1 MTSDSI
7 NMYLK
12 EIRQFPLLTAEEEKE
27 LLDKIAKGD
36 MSARNKLVESNLRLV
51 VSIAKK
57 YQNNGLSLMDLIQEA
72 NIGLLIAV
80 EKFEPERGY
89 RFSTY
94 ASWWIKQTISRALDN
109 KSKMI
114 RMPAYVVEGVN
125 KMKNAEKVLTIR
137 LGREPTIEEIA
148 NEMALSVDKVKKL
161 RDSCK
166 EVSSLDISVGDDEE
180 ATLGELI
187 ADTSSLSPE
196 ENMDIQAKEEMLDT
210 ILGTLEERESEIIK
224 HRYGLADGEPKTLE
238 EVGQIFGLTKER
250 IRQIE
255 AKALR
260 KLRNPFRAKLLRETF
275 DF

>member
-1 MTSDSI
+1 MTTDSL

-12 EIRQFPLLTAEEEKE
+12 EIRQFPLLSAEEEKE
-27 LLDKIAKGD
+27 LIDRIGRGD
-36 MSARNKLVESNLRLV
+36 MSARDRLVESNLRLV

-57 YQNNGLSLMDLIQEA
+57 YQNNGLTLMDLIQEA

-109 KSKMI
+109 KSKLI
-114 RMPAYVVEGVN
+114 RLPAYVVEGVN
-125 KMKNAEKVLTIR
+125 KMKNVERALTIT
-137 LGREPTIEEIA
+137 LGREPTLEEVA
-148 NEMALSVDKVKKL
+148 KEMGLDEAKVKKL
-161 RDSCK
+161 RDSSK
-166 EVSSLDISVGDDEE
+166 EISSLDVAVGDDDE
-180 ATLGELI
+180 ATMGELI
-187 ADTSSLSPE
+187 ADTSSLTPE
-196 ENMDIQAKEEMLDT
+196 ESMDNQTKTEVLDT
-210 ILGTLEERESEIIK
+210 ILGTLEDREGDVIK
-224 HRYGLADGEPKTLE
+224 YRYGLMDGEPRTLE

-260 KLRNPFRAKLLRETF
+260 KLRNPFRAKLLRDTF

>member
-1 MTSDSI
+1 MTADSL

-27 LLDKIAKGD
+27 LIDRIGHGD
-36 MSARNKLVESNLRLV
+36 TSARDRLVESNLRLV

-57 YQNNGLSLMDLIQEA
+57 YQNNGLTLMDLIQEA

-114 RMPAYVVEGVN
+114 RLPAYVVEGVN
-125 KMKNAEKVLTIR
+125 KMKNVERALTIA
-137 LGREPTIEEIA
+137 LGREPTLEEVA
-148 NEMALSVDKVKKL
+148 KEMGIDEAKVKKL
-161 RDSCK
+161 RDSSK
-166 EVSSLDISVGDDEE
+166 EVSSLDVAVGDDDE
-180 ATLGELI
+180 ATMGELI
-187 ADTSSLSPE
+187 ADTSSLTPE
-196 ENMDIQAKEEMLDT
+196 ESMENQTKADVLDT
-210 ILGTLEERESEIIK
+210 ILGTLEGREGDVIK
-224 HRYGLADGEPKTLE
+224 YRYGLMDGEPRTLE

>member
-1 MTSDSI
+1 MATDSL

-12 EIRQFPLLTAEEEKE
+12 EIRQYPLLSAEEERD
-27 LLDKIAKGD
+27 LIARIGRGD
-36 MSARNKLVESNLRLV
+36 MVARDRLVESNLRLV

-57 YQNNGLSLMDLIQEA
+57 YQNNGLALMDLIQEA
-72 NIGLLIAV
+72 NIGLLYAI

-114 RMPAYVVEGVN
+114 RLPAYVVEGVN
-125 KMKNAEKVLTIR
+125 KMKNVERALTIT
-137 LGREPTIEEIA
+137 LGREPTLEEVA
-148 NEMALSVDKVKKL
+148 KEMGMDVAKVKKL
-161 RDSCK
+161 RDSSK
-166 EVSSLDISVGDDEE
+166 EVSSLDVAVGEDDE
-180 ATLGELI
+180 ATMGELI
-187 ADTSSLSPE
+187 ADTSSLTPE
-196 ENMDIQAKEEMLDT
+196 ESMDIQTKSEVLDT
-210 ILGTLEERESEIIK
+210 ILGTLEGREGDVIK
-224 HRYGLADGEPKTLE
+224 YRYGLMDGEPRTLE

>member
-27 LLDKIAKGD
+27 LLEKIAKGD

-125 KMKNAEKVLTIR
+125 KMKNAEKILTIK

-260 KLRNPFRAKLLRETF
+260 KLRNPFRAKLLKETF

>member
-1 MTSDSI
+1 MNADSL

-12 EIRQFPLLTAEEEKE
+12 EIRQFPLLTVEEERE
-27 LLDKIAKGD
+27 LIDRIGRGD
-36 MSARNKLVESNLRLV
+36 MSARDRLVESNLRLV

-57 YQNNGLSLMDLIQEA
+57 YQNNGLTLMDLIQEA

-109 KSKMI
+109 KSKLI
-114 RMPAYVVEGVN
+114 RLPAYVVEGVN
-125 KMKNAEKVLTIR
+125 KMKNVERALTIT
-137 LGREPTIEEIA
+137 LGREPTLEEVA
-148 NEMALSVDKVKKL
+148 KEMGLDEAKVKKL
-161 RDSCK
+161 RDSSK
-166 EVSSLDISVGDDEE
+166 EISSLDVAVGDDDE
-180 ATLGELI
+180 ATMGELI
-187 ADTSSLSPE
+187 ADTSSLTPE
-196 ENMDIQAKEEMLDT
+196 ESMENQTKTEVLDT
-210 ILGTLEERESEIIK
+210 ILGTLEDREGDVIK
-224 HRYGLADGEPKTLE
+224 YRYGLMDGEPRTLE

>member
-27 LLDKIAKGD
+27 LLEKIAKGD

-125 KMKNAEKVLTIR
+125 KMKNVEKTLTIR

-148 NEMALSVDKVKKL
+148 NEMALSADKVKKL

-224 HRYGLADGEPKTLE
+224 HRYGLVDGEPKTLE

>member
-12 EIRQFPLLTAEEEKE
+12 EIRQFPLLSAEEERE
-27 LLDKIAKGD
+27 LLEKIAKGD

-109 KSKMI
+109 KSKII
-114 RMPAYVVEGVN
+114 RLPAYVVEGVN
-125 KMKNAEKVLTIR
+125 KMKNAERTLTIK
-137 LGREPTIEEIA
+137 LGREPSLEEIA
-148 NEMALSVDKVKKL
+148 AEMELTVDKVKKL
-161 RDSCK
+161 RESCK
-166 EVSSLDISVGDDEE
+166 DVSSLDISVGDDDE
-180 ATLGELI
+180 ATMGELI

-196 ENMDIQAKEEMLDT
+196 DSVDIQVKSEVLET
-210 ILGTLEERESEIIK
+210 VLGTLEDRESEIIK

-260 KLRNPFRAKLLRETF
+260 KLRNPFRAKLLKETF

>member
-1 MTSDSI
+1 MTADSL

-12 EIRQFPLLTAEEEKE
+12 EIRQFPLLSVEEERE
-27 LLDKIAKGD
+27 LIDRIGHGD
-36 MSARNKLVESNLRLV
+36 MSARDRLVESNLRLV

-57 YQNNGLSLMDLIQEA
+57 YQNNGLTLMDLIQEA

-109 KSKMI
+109 KSKLI
-114 RMPAYVVEGVN
+114 RLPAYVVEGVN
-125 KMKNAEKVLTIR
+125 KMKNVERALTIA
-137 LGREPTIEEIA
+137 LGREPTLEEVA
-148 NEMALSVDKVKKL
+148 KEMGLDEAKVKKL
-161 RDSCK
+161 RESSK
-166 EVSSLDISVGDDEE
+166 EISSLDVAVGDDDE
-180 ATLGELI
+180 ATMGELI
-187 ADTSSLSPE
+187 ADTSSLTPE
-196 ENMDIQAKEEMLDT
+196 ESMENQTRTEVFDT
-210 ILGTLEERESEIIK
+210 ILGTLEDREGDVIK
-224 HRYGLADGEPKTLE
+224 YRYGLMDGEPRTLE

>member
-125 KMKNAEKVLTIR
+125 KMKNAEKTLTIR
-137 LGREPTIEEIA
+137 LGREPTIEEVA

-180 ATLGELI
+180 ATMGELI

-196 ENMDIQAKEEMLDT
+196 ENMDIQAKEEMLNT

-260 KLRNPFRAKLLRETF
+260 KLRNPFRAKLLKEIF

>member
-12 EIRQFPLLTAEEEKE
+12 EIRQFPLLTVEEEKE
-27 LLDKIAKGD
+27 LLEKIAKGD

-260 KLRNPFRAKLLRETF
+260 KLRNPFRAKLLKETF

>member
-36 MSARNKLVESNLRLV
+36 KSARNKLVESNLRLV

-125 KMKNAEKVLTIR
+125 KMKNVEKTLTIR

-161 RDSCK
+161 RNSCK

-224 HRYGLADGEPKTLE
+224 YRYGLVDGEPKTLD
-238 EVGQIFGLTKER
+238 EVGQICGLTKER

>member
-27 LLDKIAKGD
+27 LLEKVAKGD

-125 KMKNAEKVLTIR
+125 KMKNVEKTLTIR

-196 ENMDIQAKEEMLDT
+196 ENMDIQAKEEMLNT

>member
-36 MSARNKLVESNLRLV
+36 KSAKNKLVESNLRLV

-125 KMKNAEKVLTIR
+125 KMKNAEKTLTIR

-166 EVSSLDISVGDDEE
+166 EVSSLDISIGDDEE

-260 KLRNPFRAKLLRETF
+260 KLRNPFRAKLLKETF

>member
-1 MTSDSI
+1 MTADSL

-12 EIRQFPLLTAEEEKE
+12 EIRQFPLLSVEEERE
-27 LLDKIAKGD
+27 LIDRIGHGD
-36 MSARNKLVESNLRLV
+36 MSARDRLVESNLRLV

-57 YQNNGLSLMDLIQEA
+57 YQNNGLTLMDLIQEA

-109 KSKMI
+109 KSKLI
-114 RMPAYVVEGVN
+114 RLPAYVVEGVN
-125 KMKNAEKVLTIR
+125 KMKNVERALTIT
-137 LGREPTIEEIA
+137 LGREPTLEEVA
-148 NEMALSVDKVKKL
+148 KEMGLDEAKVKKL
-161 RDSCK
+161 RDSSK
-166 EVSSLDISVGDDEE
+166 EISSLDVAVGDDDE
-180 ATLGELI
+180 ATMGELI
-187 ADTSSLSPE
+187 ADTSSLTPE
-196 ENMDIQAKEEMLDT
+196 ESMENQTKADVLDT
-210 ILGTLEERESEIIK
+210 ILGTLEDREGDVIK
-224 HRYGLADGEPKTLE
+224 YRYGLIDGEPRTLE

>member
-1 MTSDSI
+1 MNADSL

-12 EIRQFPLLTAEEEKE
+12 EIRQFPLLSVEEERE
-27 LLDKIAKGD
+27 LIDRIGRGD
-36 MSARNKLVESNLRLV
+36 MSARDRLVESNLRLV

-57 YQNNGLSLMDLIQEA
+57 YQNNGLTLMDLIQEA

-109 KSKMI
+109 KSKLI
-114 RMPAYVVEGVN
+114 RLPAYVVEGVN
-125 KMKNAEKVLTIR
+125 KMKNVERALTIT
-137 LGREPTIEEIA
+137 LGREPTLEEVA
-148 NEMALSVDKVKKL
+148 KEMGLDEAKVKKL
-161 RDSCK
+161 RDSSK
-166 EVSSLDISVGDDEE
+166 EISSLDVAVGDDDE
-180 ATLGELI
+180 ATMGELI
-187 ADTSSLSPE
+187 ADTSSLTPE
-196 ENMDIQAKEEMLDT
+196 ESMENQTKADVLDT
-210 ILGTLEERESEIIK
+210 ILGTLEGREGDVIK
-224 HRYGLADGEPKTLE
+224 YRYGLMDGEPRTLE

>member
-12 EIRQFPLLTAEEEKE
+12 EIRQFPLLSAEEERE
-27 LLDKIAKGD
+27 LLEKIAKGD

-125 KMKNAEKVLTIR
+125 KMKNAERSLTIK
-137 LGREPTIEEIA
+137 LGRDPSVEEVA
-148 NEMALSVDKVKKL
+148 VEMGLTVDKVKKL

-166 EVSSLDISVGDDEE
+166 EVSSLDVSVGDDDE
-180 ATLGELI
+180 ATMGELI
-187 ADTSSLSPE
+187 ADTSSLGPE
-196 ENMDIQAKEEMLDT
+196 ESMDIQVKGEMLEN
-210 ILGTLEERESEIIK
+210 ILGTLEERESAVIK
-224 HRYGLADGEPKTLE
+224 HRYGLTDGEPKTLE

-260 KLRNPFRAKLLRETF
+260 KLRNPFRAKLLKETF

>member
-27 LLDKIAKGD
+27 LLEKIAKGD

-125 KMKNAEKVLTIR
+125 KMKNVEKTLTIR

-148 NEMALSVDKVKKL
+148 NEMALSADKVKKL

-260 KLRNPFRAKLLRETF
+260 KLRNPFRAKLLKETF

>member
-1 MTSDSI
+1 MTTDSI
-7 NMYLK
+7 NLYLK
-12 EIRQFPLLTAEEEKE
+12 EIRQFPLLSIEEERE

-36 MSARNKLVESNLRLV
+36 MSAKNKLVESNLRLV

-72 NIGLLIAV
+72 NIGLLLAV
-80 EKFEPERGY
+80 DKFEPERGY

-114 RMPAYVVEGVN
+114 RLPAYVVEGVN
-125 KMKNAEKVLTIR
+125 KMKNAERTLTIK
-137 LGREPTIEEIA
+137 LGREPSLEEIA
-148 NEMALSVDKVKKL
+148 KEMEITLDKAKKL
-161 RDSCK
+161 RDSYK
-166 EVSSLDISVGDDEE
+166 EVSSLDVNIGDDEE
-180 ATLGELI
+180 ATMGELI
-187 ADTSSLSPE
+187 ADTSSLTPE
-196 ENMDIQAKEEMLDT
+196 ENMDIQVKNEVLET
-210 ILGTLEERESEIIK
+210 ILGTLEDRESEVIK
-224 HRYGLADGEPKTLE
+224 YRFGLADGEPRTLE
-238 EVGQIFGLTKER
+238 EVGQIFDLTKER

>member
-1 MTSDSI
+1 MISDSI

-36 MSARNKLVESNLRLV
+36 KSARNKLVESNLRLV

-125 KMKNAEKVLTIR
+125 KMKNAEKTLTIR

-210 ILGTLEERESEIIK
+210 VLGTLEERESEIIK

-260 KLRNPFRAKLLRETF
+260 KLRNRFRAKLLKETF

>member
-1 MTSDSI
+1 MTTDAI

-12 EIRQFPLLTAEEEKE
+12 EIRQYPLLSAEEEKE

-36 MSARNKLVESNLRLV
+36 MTARDRLVESNLRLV

-57 YQNNGLSLMDLIQEA
+57 YQNNGLSLLDLIQEA
-72 NIGLLIAV
+72 NIGLLLAI

-109 KSKMI
+109 ISKTI
-114 RMPAYVVEGVN
+114 RLPAYVVEGVN
-125 KMKNAEKVLTIR
+125 KMKGVERALINE
-137 LGREPTIEEIA
+137 LGREPTLAEVADKMGITE
-148 NEMALSVDKVKKL
+148 DKVKKF
-161 RDSCK
+161 RDSVR
-166 EVSSLDISVGDDEE
+166 EVSSLDVSVGDDEE
-180 ATLGELI
+180 ATVGELI
-187 ADTSSLSPE
+187 ADTSSLTPE
-196 ENMDIQAKEEMLDT
+196 DSMDIQVKSEVLET
-210 ILGTLEERESEIIK
+210 VLGTLEGRESDVIK
-224 HRYGLADGEPKTLE
+224 YRYGLMDGEPRTLE

>member
-36 MSARNKLVESNLRLV
+36 MSAKNKLVESNLRLV

-114 RMPAYVVEGVN
+114 RMPAYIVEGVN

-166 EVSSLDISVGDDEE
+166 EVSSLDVSIGDDEE

-260 KLRNPFRAKLLRETF
+260 KLRNPFRAKLLKETF

>member
-1 MTSDSI
+1 MTTDSL

-12 EIRQFPLLTAEEEKE
+12 EIRQCPLLSAEEERD
-27 LLDKIAKGD
+27 LIARIGRGD
-36 MSARNKLVESNLRLV
+36 MVARDRLVESNLRLV

-57 YQNNGLSLMDLIQEA
+57 YQNNGLALMDLIQEA
-72 NIGLLIAV
+72 NIGLLYAI

-114 RMPAYVVEGVN
+114 RLPAYVVEGVN
-125 KMKNAEKVLTIR
+125 KMKNVERALIIS
-137 LGREPTIEEIA
+137 LGREPTLEEVA
-148 NEMALSVDKVKKL
+148 KEMGMDVAKVKKL
-161 RDSCK
+161 RDSSK
-166 EVSSLDISVGDDEE
+166 EVSSLDVAVGEDDE
-180 ATLGELI
+180 ATMGELI
-187 ADTSSLSPE
+187 ADTSSLTPE
-196 ENMDIQAKEEMLDT
+196 ESMDIQTKSEVLDT
-210 ILGTLEERESEIIK
+210 ILGTLEDREGDVIK
-224 HRYGLADGEPKTLE
+224 YRYGLMDGEPRTLE

-260 KLRNPFRAKLLRETF
+260 KLRNPFRAKLLKDTF

>member
-12 EIRQFPLLTAEEEKE
+12 EIRQFPLLSVEEERE
-27 LLDKIAKGD
+27 LLNRIAKGD
-36 MSARNKLVESNLRLV
+36 MSARDRLVESNLRLV

-80 EKFEPERGY
+80 EKFKPERGY

-109 KSKMI
+109 TAKTI
-114 RMPAYVVEGVN
+114 RLPAYVVEGVN
-125 KMKNAEKVLTIR
+125 KMRNVERALTIQ
-137 LGREPTIEEIA
+137 LGREPSLEEVA
-148 NEMALSVDKVKKL
+148 REMGLTADKVKKL
-161 RDSCK
+161 KDSCK
-166 EVSSLDISVGDDEE
+166 EVSSLDVSVGDDEE
-180 ATLGELI
+180 ATVGELI
-187 ADTSSLSPE
+187 ADTSSLTPE
-196 ENMDIQAKEEMLDT
+196 DSMEIQVRGEVLET
-210 ILGTLEERESEIIK
+210 ILNTLEDRECDIIK
-224 HRYGLADGEPKTLE
+224 HRYGLVDGEPKTLE
-238 EVGQIFGLTKER
+238 QVGQLYGLTKER

-260 KLRNPFRAKLLRETF
+260 KLRNPFRAKMLKETF

>member
-1 MTSDSI
+1 MTADSL

-12 EIRQFPLLTAEEEKE
+12 EIRQFPLLSVEEERE
-27 LLDKIAKGD
+27 LIDRIGHGD
-36 MSARNKLVESNLRLV
+36 MSARDRLVESNLRLV

-57 YQNNGLSLMDLIQEA
+57 YQNNGLTLMDLIQEA

-109 KSKMI
+109 KSKLI
-114 RMPAYVVEGVN
+114 RLPAYVVEGVN
-125 KMKNAEKVLTIR
+125 KMKNVERALTIT
-137 LGREPTIEEIA
+137 LGREPTLEEVA
-148 NEMALSVDKVKKL
+148 KEMGLDEAKVKKL
-161 RDSCK
+161 RDSSK
-166 EVSSLDISVGDDEE
+166 EISSLDVAVGDDDE
-180 ATLGELI
+180 ATMGELI
-187 ADTSSLSPE
+187 ADTSSLTPE
-196 ENMDIQAKEEMLDT
+196 ESMDNQTKTEVLDT
-210 ILGTLEERESEIIK
+210 ILGTLEDREGDVIK
-224 HRYGLADGEPKTLE
+224 YRYGLMDGEPRTLE